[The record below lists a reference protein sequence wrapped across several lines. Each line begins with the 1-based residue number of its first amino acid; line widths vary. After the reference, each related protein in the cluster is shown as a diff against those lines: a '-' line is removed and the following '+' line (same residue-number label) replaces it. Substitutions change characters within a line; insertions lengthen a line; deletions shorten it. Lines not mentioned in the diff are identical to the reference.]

1 MTRDDFCPV
10 TAAARIVG
18 RKWTLLIIYHLL
30 KSPRRFCE
38 LQELLGGV
46 NPTTLSQ
53 RLKMLEQEGLLRR
66 HERLTVPPW
75 VQYELTEKGK
85 ALGPVIEGMA
95 EWGQAWLSD
104 TTETPS
110 SQGPAEAQSA

>member
-1 MTRDDFCPV
+1 MTEESFCPV
-10 TAAARIVG
+10 TAAVRIVG

-53 RLKMLEQEGLLRR
+53 RLKMLEKEGLLRR

-85 ALGPVIEGMA
+85 ALEPVIKSIA
-95 EWGQAWLSD
+95 EWGQTWL
-104 TTETPS
+104 TETS
-110 SQGPAEAQSA
+110 SHCDDMEA